1 MTENLAKT
9 VKYYFWNNPLHM
21 LDKYLTRNLR

>member
-1 MTENLAKT
+1 MTENLAKIS
-9 VKYYFWNNPLHM
+9 KYNFWNNPVHM